1 MATGI
6 PCVFCGRQPA
16 RLVHGKPVCQWCRV
30 HLTKQNEVDDLRRA
44 LLDLAEAVAT
54 TTFSDMHPL
63 AEPLKQALRVLRN
76 TKAS

>member
-1 MATGI
+1 
-6 PCVFCGRQPA
+6 
-16 RLVHGKPVCQWCRV
+16 
-30 HLTKQNEVDDLRRA
+30 VDDLRRA
-44 LLDLAEAVAT
+44 LLDLAEAVATT